1 MKKKIFST
9 LRQIIQDVNAA
20 TGLEQALIIIVEH
33 IRSAMKA
40 DAVSVYLRDS
50 KTEQLVLMATDG
62 LHHTSIGQIKFENEQ
77 GLVGLV
83 LKQTEPVNVEDAHSH
98 PDYCFITET
107 NESAFHGFLGVP
119 IIQHRKA
126 LGVLVV
132 RQTRQRRFSP
142 DEETFLVTLAAQLA
156 GAISHAEKMGEVTNL
171 KKDVNQSFLLK
182 GLGGSPGIAIGTAQI
197 VFPPANLDAVPD
209 NEISED
215 EVEDNITIFTNAVS
229 KVSDEFKFLSTK
241 MEGVVSNE
249 ELALFDVY
257 GLMLKSDSLIE
268 TVVNR
273 IKERQWAQGAL
284 RETITEHV
292 KQFDVMEDPYLRER
306 ATDIKDLGRRL
317 LMHLQTQQ
325 TPIIQSTGPVVL
337 VGEEINVSQFAEV
350 SLHDLVAIVSKTG
363 SGSSHVAI
371 LARALGIPSV
381 MGIDDLPVNYIKG
394 EEIAVDGYSGQ
405 IYIKPTPAIREEFV
419 RLAREEKSLNTE
431 LKKLIDMPSVT
442 LDGVHIPLN
451 VNTGLLEDITP
462 SLQSGAEGVGLYR
475 TEIPFLVHNGFP
487 GEDEQ
492 SEIYRQVLQRFAPR
506 PVIFR
511 TLDIGGDKALP
522 YFPIEEDNPFLGW
535 RGIRVML
542 DHPELFL
549 IQIRAILKVNQ
560 YDNNL
565 RLMLPMISDVSEVDD
580 ATKLIKKAHSELL
593 SEGINIPYPS
603 IGIMIEVP
611 SAIYQIKAFAKRVDF
626 FSIGSND
633 LTQYLLAVDRN
644 NKNVASLYNSM
655 HPSVLISIKYII
667 DEAHKYNKPISVCG
681 EMAGN
686 PASALALVGMG
697 VDSLSMS
704 SGSLL
709 RVKWTIRSF
718 TKQKA
723 EQLVNKALTLESY
736 KDIDALF
743 TQALIDAGLSGL
755 TRAGN

>member
-40 DAVSVYLRDS
+40 DAVSVYLRNS
-50 KTEQLVLMATDG
+50 NTKQLVLMATDG
-62 LHHTSIGQIKFENEQ
+62 LNRTAIGKIKFETEQ

-83 LKQTEPVNVEDAHSH
+83 LKQTEPINVEDAHSH

-132 RQTRQRRFSP
+132 RQTRQRRFSA

-156 GAISHAEKMGEVTNL
+156 GAISHAEKMGEVINL

-215 EVEDNITIFTNAVS
+215 EVEENITIFSNAVL
-229 KVSDEFKFLSTK
+229 KVAEEFKFLSKK

-257 GLMLKSDSLIE
+257 GLMLKSDSLID

-306 ATDIKDLGRRL
+306 ANDIKDLGRRL

-325 TPIIQSTGPVVL
+325 APMIQSSGPVVL

-350 SLHDLVAIVSKTG
+350 VLHDLVAIVSKSG

-405 IYIKPTPAIREEFV
+405 IYVKPTPAIREEYL

-431 LKKLIDMPSVT
+431 LKKLIDMPSMT
-442 LDGVHIPLN
+442 LDNVHIPLN

-506 PVIFR
+506 PVVFR

-549 IQIRAILKVNQ
+549 TQIRAILKVNQ

-580 ATKLIKKAHSELL
+580 AIKLIKKAHSELL
-593 SEGINIPYPS
+593 SEGINTPYPS

-611 SAIYQIKAFAKRVDF
+611 SAIYQIKAFSKRVDF

-655 HPSVLISIKYII
+655 HPSVLTSIKYII
-667 DEAHKYNKPISVCG
+667 DESHKYNRPISVCG

-718 TKQKA
+718 TKHKA
-723 EQLVNKALTLESY
+723 EQLVNKALALESY